1 MNRNNQNKKRR
12 KNKSDENRI
21 GNIRIPIGTGEIGKL
36 ESPSF
41 DAESLILDANKRKYQ
56 PQYENMEDKNI
67 AVGLA
72 VDDDNDFCSKQREEK
87 VKKKKGKKRTN
98 EKNKKETS
106 NILQNRQEEMFST
119 LTESKFSEEME
130 STHYESKNIESD
142 DEGCNMEGE
151 NDSRDAFA
159 ETDENNGKKNS
170 VYWDVKNVKAYETSS
185 SLTSEASEKNASGKP
200 TSVPSEKSSNSG
212 TIMHA
217 FSHDK
222 ESIEMHG
229 EMKTFTDETEDKG
242 KENHMKRTKKNKKRK
257 ESDRKTEDKFHNE
270 GNSDKIKTEHAT
282 MEDEGGKKLYGPS
295 EDQNWDRFHKKR
307 KLRKHKKKKKKLKK
321 TTEDD
326 DRMEA
331 THAINIESEQSE
343 ATDSNDIHNENKLS
357 NQTEIN
363 TEPTGKENIYSCPQ
377 LWEKVLKN
385 YMGLFPLW
393 SGLLLGNLDRFD
405 KEGKQKSS
413 QVNQEKHATNAL
425 VENYF
430 GYIKSA
436 IPKGKRLPP
445 AEFLRRQYV
454 DVKGKLAE
462 IEKRHPEVF
471 KYHRRKSIV
480 EEKETWKKRKEKN
493 QSLYFNPLMYLQ
505 SPRKKTQADK
515 KSSTAAPQSP
525 TLEATTSQERKR
537 GTHAS
542 IAKDPGQIVE
552 SSKLQQSEAPT
563 RKRKRITQTLTIDD
577 RGQNVDPSKSQTPEA
592 TLIRKRRRVNP
603 SMTAKDQGQN
613 ENSSTTQIPATTPTV
628 KKRLTP
634 SETPKYR
641 GKKVEYSKT
650 QPTEAEPILKKKGTP
665 SATSKDP
672 GKNVE
677 SLKSQQPVNKQP
689 QKIRV
694 TRSAYAKDPGQNLDS
709 SKSQLSEAKQTKKI
723 RVTSSLN
730 TKDLAG
736 NEESS
741 KTKHQRINQLP
752 KEGEL
757 PYQQLQKIQEKM
769 LNLQKPNHQSR
780 QQIPKE
786 RELSLHR
793 WQKMEDKRYCLQ
805 KVKYQ
810 RFQKPEKVRE
820 STLHR

>member
-1 MNRNNQNKKRR
+1 MRCLAVLVDCTSVTEAGDLFHHMCEVFLTPTETKGFSDHLAVLQNKILGLSE
-12 KNKSDENRI
+12 NIIENIDGIPDDEDDENI
-21 GNIRIPIGTGEIGKL
+21 GERLRDTKFLKYFRNI
-36 ESPSF
+36 
-41 DAESLILDANKRKYQ
+41 
-56 PQYENMEDKNI
+56 
-67 AVGLA
+67 
-72 VDDDNDFCSKQREEK
+72 
-87 VKKKKGKKRTN
+87 
-98 EKNKKETS
+98 
-106 NILQNRQEEMFST
+106 
-119 LTESKFSEEME
+119 
-130 STHYESKNIESD
+130 
-142 DEGCNMEGE
+142 
-151 NDSRDAFA
+151 
-159 ETDENNGKKNS
+159 
-170 VYWDVKNVKAYETSS
+170 
-185 SLTSEASEKNASGKP
+185 
-200 TSVPSEKSSNSG
+200 
-212 TIMHA
+212 
-217 FSHDK
+217 
-222 ESIEMHG
+222 
-229 EMKTFTDETEDKG
+229 
-242 KENHMKRTKKNKKRK
+242 
-257 ESDRKTEDKFHNE
+257 
-270 GNSDKIKTEHAT
+270 
-282 MEDEGGKKLYGPS
+282 
-295 EDQNWDRFHKKR
+295 
-307 KLRKHKKKKKKLKK
+307 
-321 TTEDD
+321 
-326 DRMEA
+326 
-331 THAINIESEQSE
+331 
-343 ATDSNDIHNENKLS
+343 S

-363 TEPTGKENIYSCPQ
+363 TEPTGKENIYSCLQ

-385 YMGLFPLW
+385 HMGLFPFW

-436 IPKGKRLPP
+436 IPKGKRLRP

-493 QSLYFNPLMYLQ
+493 QSLYFNPPMYLQ

-552 SSKLQQSEAPT
+552 SSKLQQSEATPT

-677 SLKSQQPVNKQP
+677 FLKSQQPVNKQP

-741 KTKHQRINQLP
+741 KNKTPENKSTPKRRRIALSATTKDTGENVESSKTQPPEPTTNP
-752 KEGEL
+752 KR
-757 PYQQLQKIQEKM
+757 K
-769 LNLQKPNHQSR
+769 R
-780 QQIPKE
+780 FIPTSMTE
-786 RELSLHR
+786 NGG
-793 WQKMEDKRYCLQ
+793 Q
-805 KVKYQ
+805 KVLSPKSEVSEVSKT
-810 RFQKPEKVRE
+810 RKSKRVNSSSITDNKGKTTTTKRE
-820 STLHR
+820 STYSIKTEEEGPKVRSSALDNNNTDSTSLVKKYKDHFADMKSLHMSSIKLDNVPAWGGVSMQGNCEITLSNTCPLDNLLVILHWIMNIHPRIFKEDNVTCNILKECQIFMQNGDWINCKIRWLESMCGYYSGNKRRKVNWNIYGSGYEMIIKHLSGIQGNFQTSTCDEATCPKRTKINESQDVALRWVSSWNADQLWNSPDIKL